1 VVNNIKQH
9 IMKNYIAQL
18 LILMLVC
25 TNALAQNS
33 QKKSDDLGRI
43 KLNVYLPEQVEA
55 IPTIASRQLV
65 TKLNQI
71 TTKNGL
77 GGSVVNPRFIIASK
91 VDVLT
96 KDITPTAPPM
106 TALTLGISFYVGDG
120 YDGVLFGSEYLEV
133 KGVGSNKNKAYIS
146 AIRNIRTSSPV
157 FKKMIENGKIKILE
171 YYNSKCDFIL
181 QKAKTLSAQGKHDEA
196 IYELASIPEA
206 CKDCYIKSM
215 KAIEPIYQ
223 KKIDDEAKVKL
234 QKCIGIWS
242 HSQSVE
248 GGQEIAEIL
257 STINPNAKSFDKV
270 ISLYSRVEKRVK
282 ELDKRKL
289 DFKLKKLEQE
299 SERIKAARDI
309 GVAYGENQPTHI
321 YKRANSWW

>member
-1 VVNNIKQH
+1 
-9 IMKNYIAQL
+9 MKNYFKQILVL
-18 LILMLVC
+18 LFVC
-25 TNALAQNS
+25 SGVLAQNS

-43 KLNVYLPEQVEA
+43 KLNVYIPEQVEA
-55 IPTIASRQLV
+55 IPTIAQRQLV
-65 TKLNQI
+65 TKMNQI

-91 VDVLT
+91 IDVLT

-120 YDGVLFGSEYLEV
+120 FDGVLFGSEYVEV
-133 KGVGSNKNKAYIS
+133 KGVGSNKTKAYIS
-146 AIRNIRTSSPV
+146 AIRNIRSNSPI
-157 FKKMIENGKIKILE
+157 FKKLVENGKVKILE

-181 QKAKTLSAQGKHDEA
+181 QKAKTLTAQGKHDEA
-196 IYELASIPEA
+196 IYELTSIPEA
-206 CKDCYIKSM
+206 CKECYIKSM
-215 KAIEPIYQ
+215 NAIGPIYQ

-248 GGQEIAEIL
+248 GGQQIAEIL

-270 ISLYSRVEKRVK
+270 ISLYARVEKRVK
-282 ELDKRKL
+282 ELDKREL
-289 DFKLKKLEQE
+289 DFKLKKIEQE

-309 GVAYGENQPTHI
+309 GVAYGQNQPTHI
-321 YKRANSWW
+321 YKRARSWW